1 MKRTQTKQIHVGPV
15 AIGGGAPVAVQSMC
29 NTHTSDARATIEQIA
44 RLHDA
49 GCEIIRLA
57 VPDQA
62 AADAL
67 PEIVHAS
74 PIPVVAAIHF
84 DYRLALAAA
93 KAGVH
98 KIRINPGNIGEPDNV
113 RKVAEAC
120 RERGIPIRIGVNG
133 GSLEKH
139 ILAKY
144 GAPVPE
150 AMVESALYHVRLL
163 EKFDFN
169 NIVISIKNSNV
180 PRMMEAYRQ
189 LSAVTDYPLHVG
201 VTEAGTYQMGLL
213 KSGMGIGGML
223 LEGIG
228 DTIRVSLAAEPEKV
242 ARAEE
247 MLADITAYLRKFYPT
262 IHINENNISESFEL
276 LWREALEFS
285 ELKLKK
291 YGFDKAKE
299 VYEDAD
305 EVIGAF
311 LQKIGQTP
319 HPDRVKQ
326 LKDIHEQLIR
336 YHAAYE
342 ELEKASSKLKEFEE
356 SNADV
361 QAAAAEAAGTQMR
374 SKEEIQ
380 AEKQKLET
388 DISDTE
394 RAIRAYEKQMEELR
408 ERAGSVE
415 DAKERLEQLAE
426 EKEEL
431 AHRYDVVDKTKQYL
445 SQAKEN
451 LTARYRDPIMNGFNK
466 YYEMLTGCLPK
477 EYKMDANIS
486 LTKEESGG
494 RRQITALSSGW
505 QDLVNICLRMAL
517 VDAMYKE
524 EKPFLVM
531 DDPFVNLDKEKM
543 ELAKGFLRAI
553 SKEYQVLYFTCHE
566 SRI

>member
-1 MKRTQTKQIHVGPV
+1 MRQLKREVKIGNVT
-15 AIGGGAPVAVQSMC
+15 IGGNHPIAVQTML
-29 NTHTSDARATIEQIA
+29 NVPVEDIA
-44 RLHDA
+44 GNVAQAKRCEAA
-49 GCEIIRLA
+49 GCQILR
-57 VPDQA
+57 VTCPS
-62 AADAL
+62 AADAKCIEAVKNAVSI
-67 PEIVHAS
+67 PIVAD
-74 PIPVVAAIHF
+74 IHF
-84 DYRLALAAA
+84 DYRAALACADV
-93 KAGVH
+93 GVD
-98 KIRINPGNIGEPDNV
+98 KIRINPGNIGDDDRV
-113 RKVAEAC
+113 KAVVDAC
-120 RERGIPIRIGVNG
+120 QQKNIPIRIGVNG

-144 GAPVPE
+144 GAPTPE

-247 MLADITAYLRKFYPT
+247 MLADIAAYLRKFYPT

-276 LWREALEFS
+276 LWREALEYS
-285 ELKLKK
+285 ELKRKK
-291 YGFDKAKE
+291 DAFDKAKE

-388 DISDTE
+388 DISYTE
-394 RAIRAYEKQMEELR
+394 RVIRTYEKQMEELR

-466 YYEMLTGCLPK
+466 YYEMLTGCLPR